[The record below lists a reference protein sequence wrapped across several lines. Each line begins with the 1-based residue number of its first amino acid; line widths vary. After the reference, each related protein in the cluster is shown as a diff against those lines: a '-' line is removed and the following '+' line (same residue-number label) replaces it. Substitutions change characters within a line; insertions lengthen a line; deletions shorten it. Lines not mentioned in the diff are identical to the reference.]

1 MYEIQIIFLII
12 FLVPNE
18 IDSAVYVNPNQ
29 TYYEV
34 GSEITLTCAISYYK
48 PSYIDVNTRV
58 YMQWTKEI
66 NLTDITIPLIEI
78 TEHNLTHTI
87 NSLKLSNAGM
97 YSCTFFIETVD
108 FEPSIPHSSV
118 KDDAIGVI
126 AISKS

>member
-1 MYEIQIIFLII
+1 MIII
-12 FLVPNE
+12 LVPNE

-48 PSYIDVNTRV
+48 PPYIDVNSSA
-58 YMQWTKEI
+58 YMQWTKET
-66 NLTDITIPLIEI
+66 NLTNVTIPLIEI

-87 NSLKLSNAGM
+87 GSLKLSDAGK
-97 YSCTFFIETVD
+97 YNCSFFIETVD
-108 FEPSIPHSSV
+108 FNPSILHSSV
-118 KDDAIGVI
+118 KDNVIGVT